1 MTISERIQRTFHT
14 GRFNTLLLE
23 VFAIFLGITASFA
36 VEEWREQQQ
45 EQEDFERYLQ
55 AVYYDALREEAR
67 MRRFIFRNAQAV
79 AAIDRLLNRDIE
91 GMPDIELLGL
101 AGRVFNSWSLPHGDA
116 AFRALQNARIP
127 VPFDDT
133 MQILNT
139 SYELNSSAWNQL
151 DAQIAEHN
159 AMVNEVRSEYGT
171 VSNPTMS
178 IRNEDRSV
186 REGSRFDQYYYRGLR
201 DLFFIDGRFLPM
213 EEGVRIAREALPRDD
228 AQRMLSQDMVRT
240 MQAMDLAISLADTA
254 RAIRETIRER
264 LPDLRLDIS
273 ELSLV
278 GDATPTGWTEIEGL
292 PLRRESAGSD
302 WWSAEAELEQ
312 GAIKFVAN
320 QAWGTSWGAPIA
332 WAHVDPLMED
342 RVFTGDPGSVFPR
355 AVAEFDGMN
364 IPVEA
369 GRWKVRFNTHTFEYV
384 FTRLNE

>member
-1 MTISERIQRTFHT
+1 MTISERIQQTFRT

-79 AAIDRLLNRDIE
+79 AAIDGLLKRDIE
-91 GMPDIELLGL
+91 EMPDIELLGL
-101 AGRVFNSWSLPHGDA
+101 ADRVFNNWSLPHGDA
-116 AFRALQNARIP
+116 AFRALQNSGIP
-127 VPFDDT
+127 VPFDNT
-133 MQILNT
+133 MQVLNT
-139 SYELNSSAWNQL
+139 SYELTANARSQL
-151 DAQIAEHN
+151 DTQIAEHN
-159 AMVNEVRSEYGT
+159 RMVDQVRSDYGT

-186 REGSRFDQYYYRGLR
+186 SEGNRFDQHYYEGLR
-201 DLFFIDGRFLPM
+201 DLFFSDGRFLPM
-213 EEGVRIAREALPRDD
+213 EEGIRIAREALPRED
-228 AQRMLSQDMVRT
+228 ARRMLSQDMVRT
-240 MQAMDLAISLADTA
+240 TQAMDLAISLADA
-254 RAIRETIRER
+254 AYAIRETIRER
-264 LPDLRLDIS
+264 LPELRLDIS

-278 GDATPTGWTEIEGL
+278 GDATPTGWTEIRGL
-292 PLRRESAGSD
+292 PLKRESSNGD
-302 WWSAEAELEQ
+302 WWSAEVELEQ

-332 WAHVDPLMED
+332 WAHVDPLVED

-369 GRWKVRFNTHTFEYV
+369 GRWKVRFNTHSFEYG
-384 FTRLNE
+384 FTLLNE

>member
-1 MTISERIQRTFHT
+1 VTISERIQKTFHT

-79 AAIDRLLNRDIE
+79 AAIDSLLKRDME
-91 GMPDIELLGL
+91 EMSDIELLSL
-101 AGRVFNSWSLPHGDA
+101 AGRVFSSWSLPRGDT
-116 AFRALQNARIP
+116 AFRALQNSGIP

-133 MQILNT
+133 MQVLNT
-139 SYELNSSAWNQL
+139 SYELTANARSQL
-151 DAQIAEHN
+151 DTQIAEHN
-159 AMVNEVRSEYGT
+159 RMVDRVRSDYGT

-186 REGSRFDQYYYRGLR
+186 IEGNRFDQYYYESLR
-201 DLFFIDGRFLPM
+201 ELFFSDGRFLPM
-213 EEGVRIAREALPRDD
+213 EEGILIAREALPRED
-228 AQRMLSQDMVRT
+228 ARRMLSQDMVRT
-240 MQAMDLAISLADTA
+240 MQSMDLAISLADA
-254 RAIRETIRER
+254 AYAIRETIREK
-264 LPDLRLDIS
+264 LPGLRLDIR

-278 GDATPTGWTEIEGL
+278 GDATPTGWTEIRGL
-292 PLRRESAGSD
+292 PLKREGSNSD
-302 WWSAEAELEQ
+302 WWSAEVELEQ

-332 WAHVDPLMED
+332 WAHVDPLVND
-342 RVFTGDPGSVFPR
+342 RAFTGDPDSVFPR

-369 GRWKVRFNTHTFEYV
+369 GRWKVRFNTHTFEYI
-384 FTRLNE
+384 FTLLNE